1 MRIIALLILFFCSYL
16 CPAQEL
22 SYAQHEPLDA
32 DLFVG
37 FDSYKNIFFVKDMAL
52 YKQGPEGNFSF
63 NDFQLGNISS
73 VDIINP
79 LKIAVYYK
87 DVNSLV
93 FLDNRLSEIERFSIE
108 NSQEFINVSAATN
121 AGNNRLWIFN
131 VDSQQL
137 ELYDYRSQRKTIV
150 SQPFPGKLL
159 SQRSNFNYCF
169 TLTENKLRTF
179 NIYGSLISEID
190 IEGFTKI
197 VQQNEN
203 IIALKEN
210 DLFYLSPLTDE
221 SVIKQMNGLNFNSTE
236 ITIKDLQLT
245 QDLLYIYDGNSLYTF
260 TITQPKK

>member
-1 MRIIALLILFFCSYL
+1 MKIIVALILLFCSCL
-16 CPAQEL
+16 CPAQDL
-22 SYAQHEPLDA
+22 SYVEHRSLDA

-37 FDSYKNIFFVKDMAL
+37 FDPYKNIFFVKDMVL
-52 YKQGPEGNFSF
+52 YKEGPEGNFSF
-63 NDFQLGNISS
+63 NDFQMGNISS

-93 FLDNRLSEIERFSIE
+93 FLDNRLNEIERFSIE

-179 NIYGSLISEID
+179 NIYGSLISEIVM
-190 IEGFTKI
+190 EGFTKI

-210 DLFYLSPLTDE
+210 DLFYLSPLKDE
-221 SVIKQMNGLNFNSTE
+221 SVIKQMDGLNFNSTE

-245 QDLLYIYDGNSLYTF
+245 QDFLYIYNENKISTF
-260 TITQPKK
+260 KLTLPK